1 VIIIFN
7 YKMAKRKLDSVT
19 AEGQGVPTTPAK
31 KLAGILKTENSS
43 GDSKTVAKSVTFPP
57 PEELGQTLRLVA
69 KGQLEEG
76 DLSVVIGLLESLRGP
91 SLVMWLEELQANI
104 TVLGRHKSEQM
115 EGLVMELLK
124 LRWADQEKS
133 VVAAY
138 KSFLVNLV
146 SANTRYTKAAVKTLI
161 SNFKGGAMKSD
172 SEVFKNTHAALK
184 GLLAVSPVGARD
196 EILDQMN
203 VRFPFYKMPAYK
215 QICYIS
221 AVVEMSGYVSGSREQ
236 VLCLLM
242 EKLIKLDA
250 HLSRDFIGDAYRIRD
265 EEEGDLDNQV
275 CALDLFMKVMFTYIQ
290 RETHVLEEFNHD
302 KATPVVDIFM
312 KIFSTHILPTFNIVH
327 TQFLYLYLASLSP
340 AICSRFLLENWRI
353 FSNPNT
359 PSVLRQTAMA
369 YIASFLSR
377 ASFAPVTLVMSY
389 LDRITNW
396 TMTYIKSRE
405 SQSSGLD
412 FMFTDLSSHGPF
424 YSACQAIFYVF
435 AFRHTELTM
444 SETRMKTLQGMSWQ
458 SLVTS
463 FLNPL
468 RVCLPSVVRN
478 FSAIARSYQ
487 LAYCN
492 SIIMRNNRINL
503 PVVGSLSQAGSKGK
517 PMLLDCF
524 FPFDPY
530 LLEETREYVEK
541 IYRPYTGEI
550 IEESDEEEYSDD
562 VESEEDV
569 DTPDSGLGKKK
580 RERIDSCRSSIGSCG
595 RVRQDSVGCLND
607 LLMEDLVPASPG
619 FH

>member
-1 VIIIFN
+1 
-7 YKMAKRKLDSVT
+7 MAKRKLDSVT
-19 AEGQGVPTTPAK
+19 AEGQGAPTTPAK

-43 GDSKTVAKSVTFPP
+43 GDPKNVTKSVTFPP

-146 SANTRYTKAAVKTLI
+146 SANTRYTKVAVKTLI

-203 VRFPFYKMPAYK
+203 VRFPYYKMPAYK

-530 LLEETREYVEK
+530 LLEETREYVDK

-550 IEESDEEEYSDD
+550 IDESDEEEYSDD
-562 VESEEDV
+562 LESEEDV

>member
-1 VIIIFN
+1 M
-7 YKMAKRKLDSVT
+7 MAKRKLTSDEQ
-19 AEGQGVPTTPAK
+19 AAPTTPAK

-43 GDSKTVAKSVTFPP
+43 GDSKNVTKSVTFPP

-91 SLVMWLEELQANI
+91 SLVMWLDELQANI

-133 VVAAY
+133 VVEAY

-146 SANTRYTKAAVKTLI
+146 SANTRYTKVAVKTLI

-221 AVVEMSGYVSGSREQ
+221 AVVEMSGYVVGSREQ
-236 VLCLLM
+236 VLCLLL

-250 HLSRDFIGDAYRIRD
+250 HLSRDFIEDAYRVRD
-265 EEEGDLDNQV
+265 EEEEDLDNQV
-275 CALDLFMKVMFTYIQ
+275 CALDLFMKVMFTYIH
-290 RETHVLEEFNHD
+290 RETHVQDEFNHD

-312 KIFSTHILPTFNIVH
+312 KIFSTHILPTFNIIH

-458 SLVTS
+458 TLVTS

-530 LLEETREYVEK
+530 LLEETRDFVEK

-550 IEESDEEEYSDD
+550 IDESDDEEYSDD
-562 VESEEDV
+562 VESEDDV

>member
-1 VIIIFN
+1 
-7 YKMAKRKLDSVT
+7 MSKRKIDAIKGEGNNSVLSS
-19 AEGQGVPTTPAK
+19 PTK
-31 KLAGILKTENSS
+31 KLAGILKTENSFS
-43 GDSKTVAKSVTFPP
+43 DSKTKTVSKTVTFPP
-57 PEELGQTLRLVA
+57 PEELGQTLKLVA

-115 EGLVMELLK
+115 EGLVVELLK
-124 LRWADQEKS
+124 LRWADQEKA
-133 VVAAY
+133 VVVAY

-146 SANTRYTKAAVKTLI
+146 SANTRYTKMAVKSLI
-161 SNFKGGAMKSD
+161 GNFKGGTMKSD
-172 SEVFKNTHAALK
+172 SEVFKNTHDALK

-203 VRFPFYKMPAYK
+203 IRFPFYKMPAYK

-221 AVVEMSGYVSGSREQ
+221 AVVEMSGYVADSREQ
-236 VLCLLM
+236 VLSLLM
-242 EKLIKLDA
+242 ERLIKLDA
-250 HLSRDFIGDAYRIRD
+250 HLSRDFIDEAYRVQD
-265 EEEGDLDNQV
+265 EEGELDNQV
-275 CALDLFMKVMFTYIQ
+275 LALDLFMKVMFTYIQ
-290 RETHVLEEFNHD
+290 RETHVAEQFDHD
-302 KATPVVDIFM
+302 KAMPVVNILM

-340 AICSRFLLENWRI
+340 TICSRFLLENWRI

-377 ASFAPVTLVMSY
+377 ANFAPVTLVMSY
-389 LDRITNW
+389 LDRLTNW
-396 TMTYIKSRE
+396 TLTYIKSRE
-405 SQSSGLD
+405 SQCGGLD
-412 FMFTDLSSHGPF
+412 FMFTDLSRHGPF

-468 RVCLPSVVRN
+468 RVCLPSVVKT
-478 FSAIARSYQ
+478 FSVIARSYQ
-487 LAYCN
+487 LAYCT
-492 SIIMRNNRINL
+492 SIIQRNSRINL

-530 LLEETREYVEK
+530 LLQETKNFVDN

-550 IEESDEEEYSDD
+550 IDESDEEEYGDEQSDED
-562 VESEEDV
+562 DV
-569 DTPDSGLGKKK
+569 DTPDSGLGKRR
-580 RERIDSCRSSIGSCG
+580 RERLDSSRLSTGSCG
-595 RVRQDSVGCLND
+595 RVKRDSVGCLND
-607 LLMEDLVPASPG
+607 LLMEDLVQASTG
-619 FH
+619 FN

>member
-1 VIIIFN
+1 
-7 YKMAKRKLDSVT
+7 MTKRKLDAVSAGDKGAQT
-19 AEGQGVPTTPAK
+19 APVK
-31 KLAGILKTENSS
+31 KLAGILKTESSS
-43 GDSKTVAKSVTFPP
+43 GDSKSIVKTVTFPP
-57 PEELGQTLRLVA
+57 PDELGQTLRLVA

-104 TVLGRHKSEQM
+104 TVLGTHKSEQM

-124 LRWADQEKS
+124 LRWADQDNA
-133 VVAAY
+133 VVSAY

-146 SANTRYTKAAVKTLI
+146 SANIKYTKIAVKTLI
-161 SNFKGGAMKSD
+161 TNFKGAASKSD
-172 SEVFKNTHAALK
+172 SDVFKNTHAALK

-196 EILDQMN
+196 EILEQMN
-203 VRFPFYKMPAYK
+203 DRFPFYKMPAYK

-221 AVVEMSGYVSGSREQ
+221 AVVEMSGYVEGSREQ

-250 HLSRDFIGDAYRIRD
+250 HLSRDFIDNAYRARD
-265 EEEGDLDNQV
+265 EEEVELDNQV
-275 CALDLFMKVMFTYIQ
+275 CALDLFMKVMFTYIH
-290 RETHVLEEFNHD
+290 RETHDLEDFNHD

-312 KIFSTHILPTFNIVH
+312 KIFKTHILPTFNIVH

-340 AICSRFLLENWRI
+340 TICARFLLENWRI
-353 FSNPNT
+353 FSDPNT

-377 ASFAPVTLVMSY
+377 ASFAPVSLVMSY

-412 FMFTDLSSHGPF
+412 FMFTDLSRHGPF

-458 SLVTS
+458 SLITS

-492 SIIMRNNRINL
+492 SIILRNNRINL

-530 LLEETREYVEK
+530 LLEETREFVEK

-550 IEESDEEEYSDD
+550 IEESDDEEYSDD

-580 RERIDSCRSSIGSCG
+580 RERMDSCRSSIGSCG